1 LTAIDCKIHNK
12 DVSFIHFQ
20 PNMFKS
26 GRFNDSIP
34 KWKNKNNV
42 RAMTASDY
50 KVAQIKYPSRQCA
63 ISP

>member
-1 LTAIDCKIHNK
+1 
-12 DVSFIHFQ
+12 
-20 PNMFKS
+20 MFKS